1 MKTIYRYTKTK
12 IQKKCYKISKYVN
25 EKQVQKHS
33 KWYDLKKEAKEMEKE
48 YLKFLNENNSSDEEI
63 SFKDVWESYNTILN
77 KGIHCESLYN
87 IKMINFDIKF
97 LITGRSI

>member
-1 MKTIYRYTKTK
+1 MALYQDKKTK
-12 IQKKCYKISKYVN
+12 KWCYRLSKYVN
-25 EKQVQKHS
+25 GKQVQKHS
-33 KWYDLKKEAKEMEKE
+33 KWYDLKKEAKEAEKE
-48 YLKFLNENNSSDEEI
+48 YLKSINENNSSDEEI
-63 SFKDVWESYNTILN
+63 TFKDVWESYNAILN